1 MNLSNSLLR
10 LTPNALTLA
19 ILMGV
24 SGCSEAPQQE
34 VAATTLPQGD
44 PIQGEPIEATP
55 TPPLEGELTD
65 SPEIN
70 LINQATEDLSLI
82 HI

>member
-1 MNLSNSLLR
+1 MNLSKSSLR

-24 SGCSEAPQQE
+24 SGCCEAPQQE
-34 VAATTLPQGD
+34 VTSTTLQQGD

-55 TPPLEGELTD
+55 TPL
-65 SPEIN
+65 
-70 LINQATEDLSLI
+70 
-82 HI
+82 

>member
-1 MNLSNSLLR
+1 MNLSNSSLR

-34 VAATTLPQGD
+34 VASTTLPQGD
-44 PIQGEPIEATP
+44 PIQE
-55 TPPLEGELTD
+55 
-65 SPEIN
+65 SP
-70 LINQATEDLSLI
+70 
-82 HI
+82 

>member
-34 VAATTLPQGD
+34 VASTTLPQGD

-55 TPPLEGELTD
+55 TPALESELTD
-65 SPEIN
+65 PPETH
-70 LINQATEDLSLI
+70 LALSLI